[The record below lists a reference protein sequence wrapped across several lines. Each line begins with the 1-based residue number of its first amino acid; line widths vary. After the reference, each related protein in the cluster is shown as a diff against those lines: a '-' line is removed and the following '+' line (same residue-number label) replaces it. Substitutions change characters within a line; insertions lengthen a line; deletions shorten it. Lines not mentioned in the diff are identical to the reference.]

1 MMNTRSADIL
11 ADLMVRRPELKAC
24 ERDILAACTVLRD
37 CFAAGGKLFTCGNG
51 GSAADAEHIVGELMK
66 GFRLPRPLA
75 ENKVMALAGI
85 LGGQALDFAKG
96 LQAAL
101 PAISLNGHPS
111 LATAFANDLSADMV
125 FAQLLC
131 GWGKPGDSL
140 LAISTSGNAQN
151 VFNASIAAKAF
162 GITVIG
168 LTGREGGKLGELSDT
183 CIRAPADETFL
194 VQELHLPIYHA
205 LCAMLENEFFGHD

>member
-1 MMNTRSADIL
+1 
-11 ADLMVRRPELKAC
+11 MVRRPELTTC
-24 ERDILAACTVLRD
+24 ERDILAACTSLRD

-75 ENKVMALAGI
+75 EDKVMALAGI
-85 LGGQALDFAKG
+85 LGDKALDFSKG

-111 LATAFANDLSADMV
+111 LATAFANDLAADMV

-131 GWGKPGDSL
+131 GWGKAGDSL

-151 VFNASIAAKAF
+151 VFNASIVAKAF

-168 LTGREGGKLGELSDT
+168 LTGRRGGKLGELSDI

-205 LCAMLENEFFGHD
+205 LCAMLEAEFFGPV